1 MLIERKKSYQSLPE
15 FLPPA
20 PNSMADLPI
29 IVAMIKGINVI
40 DILVVCENFSTCRPM
55 SG

>member
-1 MLIERKKSYQSLPE
+1 MLIERKKIYQSRPD

-40 DILVVCENFSTCRPM
+40 DILAVYENFSTCRTM